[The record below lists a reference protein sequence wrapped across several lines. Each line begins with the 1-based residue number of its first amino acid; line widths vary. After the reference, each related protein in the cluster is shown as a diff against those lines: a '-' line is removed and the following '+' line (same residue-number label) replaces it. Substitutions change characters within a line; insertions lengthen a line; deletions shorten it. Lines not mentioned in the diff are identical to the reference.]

1 MIDPSWVQMMSR
13 YNQWQNQNL
22 YSAADTL
29 SDDDRRTDRGA
40 FFKSIHGTLSHILWA
55 DRVWL
60 ARFRGQP
67 VNFGTIAQ
75 SPEMIGDWGTLKAE
89 RTKMDQDIQEWA
101 SLIESADLCGELVF
115 YSVSMDKEV
124 RSERGLCVVHMFNHQ
139 THHRGQA
146 HALLTASGVTPSA
159 TDLPLMPAD

>member
-55 DRVWL
+55 DGSGWL
-60 ARFRGQP
+60 GFA
-67 VNFGTIAQ
+67 
-75 SPEMIGDWGTLKAE
+75 
-89 RTKMDQDIQEWA
+89 A
-101 SLIESADLCGELVF
+101 SL
-115 YSVSMDKEV
+115 
-124 RSERGLCVVHMFNHQ
+124 
-139 THHRGQA
+139 
-146 HALLTASGVTPSA
+146 
-159 TDLPLMPAD
+159 